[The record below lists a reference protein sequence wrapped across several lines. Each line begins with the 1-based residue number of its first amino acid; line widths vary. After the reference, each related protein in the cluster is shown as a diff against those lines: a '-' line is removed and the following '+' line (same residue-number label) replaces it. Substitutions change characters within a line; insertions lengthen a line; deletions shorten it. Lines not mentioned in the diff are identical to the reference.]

1 MSNVTDR
8 SIFGHAWYMG
18 SLWSGTHADRPSFA
32 HARAKELF
40 AVTRFG
46 AMLFAFLVLNTPRK

>member
-18 SLWSGTHADRPSFA
+18 SLWSGTHAGRPSNA
-32 HARAKELF
+32 HARAKELS
-40 AVTRFG
+40 AVMRAG
-46 AMLFAFLVLNTPRK
+46 AVLLAILVVNSPRK